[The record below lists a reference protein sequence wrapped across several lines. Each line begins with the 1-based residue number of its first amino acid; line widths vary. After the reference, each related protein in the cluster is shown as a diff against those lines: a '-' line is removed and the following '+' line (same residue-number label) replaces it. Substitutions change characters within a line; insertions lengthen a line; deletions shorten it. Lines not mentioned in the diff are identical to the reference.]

1 MGSKLRQTQDAQ
13 KAATAKKLEARLALL
28 ISKGIEKRQIDRDTL
43 VRKLKAHME
52 AINIRIAAIDAN
64 ERRTAELAAAKA
76 AKAAA
81 PKKDAAAK
89 EEKAA
94 EAPKEKKE
102 KKEKKPKE
110 AAAEGAEKKEKK
122 EKKPKAAKAEAAE

>member
-1 MGSKLRQTQDAQ
+1 MGSKLRQTQDSQ
-13 KAATAKKLEARLALL
+13 KAATTKQLEARLALL
-28 ISKGIEKRQIDRDTL
+28 VSKGIEKRRIDKDTL
-43 VRKLKAHME
+43 VRKLRAHIE
-52 AINIRIAAIDAN
+52 AINIRLSAIDAN
-64 ERRTAELAAAKA
+64 EKKTAELAAAKA

-81 PKKDAAAK
+81 PKKEAAK